1 MKVMMGILLIL
12 WCCSPLVGEE
22 VRLQDKDINAALKA
36 QEEFFLKQKN
46 KLEFEKNKE
55 DLFRVERQATAS
67 IKLDYAVPSADK
79 KPSQKYRIQE
89 VVLEGSRYAKELK
102 VITKKQGPLMDLADI
117 QELINQLTNWYF
129 SKGFVTTSI
138 FLPEQ
143 SLQSGILRLKVVE
156 GVVTDVVSKSESQVQ
171 LFLGFP
177 FLKGNILNLKDIE
190 QGVDQLNRLRS
201 NQITIDLLPDPNQIG
216 GTLLVIKNQKGKTG
230 SLSMRYD
237 NYSQDTV
244 PLYPLNF
251 TIVKDNLWHLND
263 QWWINFSQVHLGQR
277 QFNGSGGIDVLVPF
291 GYATW
296 GVNFS
301 LYDYAIITKGVNND
315 IFSSGQTKSGG
326 ASFEYALYRNGF
338 SKTSMNTS
346 FSFKESQAFLQ
357 DVLMDNQ
364 SQKYQVLKMGLSQ
377 IIYGRWGTVSF
388 SPSFIKGWKDRSPYF
403 EKMGF
408 SASYSNV
415 LSSRFGVNFSLFSN
429 GQWVSK
435 SLPSSEKLGIG
446 DYATTRGFLET
457 FYTGDIGCVTK
468 SELGFKLDRI
478 HPWLSAYTALLA
490 VDYGWVL
497 SKEDN
502 RSVHLVGSAFGF
514 RYNYENIDGDFI
526 VTKGIWASS
535 EAQFQN
541 HKVYTGLSISF

>member
-1 MKVMMGILLIL
+1 MKRIIGALLIL
-12 WCCSPLVGEE
+12 GCVSCVVAEE

-36 QEEFFLKQKN
+36 QEIFFLKQKN
-46 KLEFEKNKE
+46 KLESEKNKE
-55 DLFRVERQATAS
+55 DLFRIERQATSS
-67 IKLDYAVPSADK
+67 IKLDYAVPSVDH
-79 KPSQKYRIQE
+79 KPSQKYKIQE
-89 VVLEGSRYAKELK
+89 ISLEGSRYSKKLK
-102 VITKKQGPLMDLADI
+102 FITRKYGPLMDLADI
-117 QELINQLTNWYF
+117 QTLINELTDWYF

-156 GVVTDVVSKSESQVQ
+156 GVVTDLVSKSENQLQ

-177 FLKGNILNLKDIE
+177 FLKGKLLNLKDIE

-201 NQITIDLLPDPNQIG
+201 NQVTIDLLPDPKKIG
-216 GTLLVIKNQKGKTG
+216 GTILVIKNQKEKTG

-251 TIVKDNLWHLND
+251 TVVKDNLWQLND

-277 QFNGSGGIDVLVPF
+277 QFNGSGGIDLLIPF

-296 GVNFS
+296 GANFS
-301 LYDYAIITKGVNND
+301 LYDYAIITKGINND

-326 ASFEYALYRNGF
+326 ASFEYALYRNSF
-338 SKTSMNTS
+338 SKISMNTS

-377 IIYGRWGTVSF
+377 MIYGRWGTFSM
-388 SPSFIKGWKDRSPYF
+388 SPSFIKGWKDRDPYF
-403 EKMGF
+403 EKVAF
-408 SASYSNV
+408 SASYSNA
-415 LSSRFGVNFSLFSN
+415 LSARLGISLSVFSN

-435 SLPSSEKLGIG
+435 ALPASEKLGIG
-446 DYATTRGFLET
+446 DYSTTRGFLET
-457 FYTGDIGCVTK
+457 FYTGDIGCVSK

-478 HPWLSAYTALLA
+478 HPWLSAYTVLLA

-497 SKEDN
+497 SKEDTHA
-502 RSVHLVGSAFGF
+502 VHLLGSGLGF
-514 RYNYENIDGDFI
+514 RYNYENINGDFM
-526 VTKGIWASS
+526 VTKGLWASS

-541 HKVYTGLSISF
+541 YKVYSGLSISF

>member
-1 MKVMMGILLIL
+1 MGILLIL
-12 WCCSPLVGEE
+12 LCCSSLVGEE

-46 KLEFEKNKE
+46 KLESEKTKE
-55 DLFRVERQATAS
+55 ELFRIEKQATVS
-67 IKLDYAVPSADK
+67 ITLNYEVPSADK
-79 KPSQKYRIQE
+79 NQSQKYKIKE
-89 VVLEGSRYAKELK
+89 ILLEGTRYSKALK
-102 VITKKQGPLMDLADI
+102 FITRKYGPLMDLTDI
-117 QELINQLTNWYF
+117 QELIHELTNWYF

-138 FLPEQ
+138 LLPEQ

-177 FLKGNILNLKDIE
+177 FLKGKILNLKDIE

-201 NQITIDLLPDPNQIG
+201 NQITIDLLPDPKKIG
-216 GTLLVIKNQKGKTG
+216 GTILVVKNQKGKTG

-251 TIVKDNLWHLND
+251 TIVKDNLWHIND

-277 QFNGSGGIDVLVPF
+277 QFNGSGGIDLLVPF

-296 GVNFS
+296 GANFS
-301 LYDYAIITKGVNND
+301 LYDYAIITKGINND

-326 ASFEYALYRNGF
+326 ASFEYALYRNSF
-338 SKTSMNTS
+338 SKINVNTS

-357 DVLMDNQ
+357 DVLMDTQ
-364 SQKYQVLKMGLSQ
+364 SQRYQVLKMGISQ
-377 IIYGRWGTVSF
+377 LIYGRWGTISVA
-388 SPSFIKGWKDRSPYF
+388 PSFIKGWKDREPYF
-403 EKMGF
+403 EKIAF
-408 SASYSNV
+408 SASYSHV
-415 LSSRFGVNFSLFSN
+415 LSSRFGLNLSVFSN
-429 GQWVSK
+429 GQWVPK
-435 SLPSSEKLGIG
+435 VLPSSEKLGIG

-457 FYTGDIGCVTK
+457 FYTGDIGCVSK
-468 SELGFKLDRI
+468 SELAFKLNRI
-478 HPWLSAYTALLA
+478 HSWLSSYTALVA

-502 RSVHLVGSAFGF
+502 HAVHLLGSGLGF
-514 RYNYENIDGDFI
+514 RYNYENINGDLV

-541 HKVYTGLSISF
+541 YKVYSGLSISF